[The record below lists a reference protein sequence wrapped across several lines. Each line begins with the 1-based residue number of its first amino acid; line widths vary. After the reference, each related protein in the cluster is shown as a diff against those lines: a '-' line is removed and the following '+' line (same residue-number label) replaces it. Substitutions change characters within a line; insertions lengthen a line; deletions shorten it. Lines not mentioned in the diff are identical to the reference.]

1 MFATLDRNV
10 NEDESK
16 NYKINLKITIVFVVM
31 LVALQSCISDDMTA
45 LQKDPLPE
53 ANTHVSM
60 DQARQRLIKVLGK
73 TEPATRGFSVNIG
86 EGIALNKE
94 AEHSPVLKEMKHG
107 ITTSP

>member
-1 MFATLDRNV
+1 
-10 NEDESK
+10 
-16 NYKINLKITIVFVVM
+16 
-31 LVALQSCISDDMTA
+31 
-45 LQKDPLPE
+45 
-53 ANTHVSM
+53 M